1 MSLPP
6 GSSTFLWPTLFLGP
20 LILGLVIFFIWPIFR
35 TLYLSFTE
43 TGAFGGS
50 TWVGLANYGELFS
63 DPELPQ
69 ALLNT
74 AIYTV
79 FSLVGIPLALVIAA
93 LLNTPGLKGR
103 SVYRVLYFLPVVT
116 MPAAIALVWKMI
128 YNGDYGILNQLL
140 GMVGVQGTSWLNN
153 PGTVLLSV
161 AIVGIWS
168 SLGSNIVIFMA
179 ALQGVPPSLYE
190 AAEMDGAGPVRRFLS
205 VTVPMISPSVF
216 FITVLSV
223 IGALQVFDLVYVM
236 IGPDSAAL
244 PHAKT
249 IVFLFYETGFLKHN
263 QGAAAAIAFVLL
275 VIILALTIIQFSLQK
290 KWVHYE

>member
-1 MSLPP
+1 M
-6 GSSTFLWPTLFLGP
+6 GP
-20 LILGLVIFFIWPIFR
+20 LTLGLLIFYIWPIIR

-43 TGAFGGS
+43 TGVFGGS
-50 TWVGLANYGELFS
+50 TWVGAANYATLFQ

-74 AIYTV
+74 ALYTV
-79 FSLVGIPLALVIAA
+79 FSLIGIPLAMIVAS
-93 LLNTPGLKGR
+93 LLNTPNLKFR
-103 SVYRVLYFLPVVT
+103 SAYRVLFFLPVVT
-116 MPAAIALVWKMI
+116 MPAAVALVWKMI

-140 GMVGVQGTSWLNN
+140 GYVGITGTSWLNN
-153 PGTVLLSV
+153 PATALV
-161 AIVGIWS
+161 AVAVVGIWS

-179 ALQGVPPSLYE
+179 ALQGVPQSLYE
-190 AAEMDGAGPVRRFLS
+190 AAELDGAGPVRRFVS

-223 IGALQVFDLVYVM
+223 IGSLQIFDLVYVM
-236 IGPDSAAL
+236 VGPDSSAL
-244 PHAKT
+244 PYVKT
-249 IVFLFYETGFLKHN
+249 IVFLFYQKGFIQHD

-275 VIILALTIIQFSLQK
+275 IIILILTVLQFSLQK